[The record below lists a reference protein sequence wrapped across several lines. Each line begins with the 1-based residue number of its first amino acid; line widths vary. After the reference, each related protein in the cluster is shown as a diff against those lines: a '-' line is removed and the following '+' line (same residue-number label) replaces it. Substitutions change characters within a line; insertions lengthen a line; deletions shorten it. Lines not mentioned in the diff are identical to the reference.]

1 MNRLTMKQLPVMERP
16 YEKLLQYG
24 EETLSNAELLA
35 IILKNGTKSETAV
48 EIAQKLLMLDENN
61 DLSSIS
67 KLEINELKKI
77 KGIGQVKAIQIK
89 AVLELAKRIARP
101 VNEDNKKITTS
112 EQVYELLRYECINQT
127 KEIFFVI
134 NLDIKNNLLK
144 VSKIAMGGKSQI
156 ALNMNDIYRDAIK
169 IGASSIILVHNH
181 PSGDTKPSTADIT
194 FTYKAIE
201 ASKVLDIEL
210 LDHIVISNAG
220 YTSLRAEG
228 IFE

>member
-1 MNRLTMKQLPVMERP
+1 MKQLPVMERP
-16 YEKLLQYG
+16 YEKLLEYG

-67 KLEINELKKI
+67 KLEINELKKV
-77 KGIGQVKAIQIK
+77 KGIGKVKAIQIK

-101 VNEDNKKITTS
+101 VNEENKKITTS
-112 EQVYELLRYECINQT
+112 EQVYELLRYECINQI

-134 NLDIKNNLLK
+134 NLDVKNNLLK
-144 VSKIAMGGKSQI
+144 ISKLAMGGKSQI

-169 IGASSIILVHNH
+169 LGASSIILVHNH
-181 PSGDTKPSTADIT
+181 PSGDTTPSTSDIT

-210 LDHIVISNAG
+210 LDHIVISNSE
-220 YTSLRAEG
+220 YTSMRAEEL
-228 IFE
+228 FD

>member
-1 MNRLTMKQLPVMERP
+1 MNKLTMKQLPIMERP

-35 IILKNGTKSETAV
+35 IILKNGTKSETAI

-67 KLEINELKKI
+67 KLEINELKQI
-77 KGIGQVKAIQIK
+77 KGIGKVKAIQIK
-89 AVLELAKRIARP
+89 SVLELAKRIARP

-169 IGASSIILVHNH
+169 ICASSIILVHNH
-181 PSGDTKPSTADIT
+181 PSGETKPSTADLT

-210 LDHIVISNAG
+210 LDHIIISNTE
-220 YTSLRAEG
+220 YTSLRSEG
-228 IFE
+228 FFE